1 MNKDEFLKKLE
12 IELKISKNSIYTLK
26 NYMRFNSQLLNYIK
40 KDPENIG
47 EDDIKFYIA
56 ENLADKASISIIM
69 FLAALK
75 YAYTAILK
83 KDPTATIKRPRRE
96 KKLPVV
102 LTKNEIFKLLDSL
115 NNKKSKLMI
124 SLVYATGLRVSE
136 VTKLKINDLDFDE
149 KIGYVRQGKGGKD
162 RAFNIPTFLFA
173 KIKSFSEREK
183 KHGAIYLFGGRGGN
197 EMSSRNVQKIVK
209 NSAKKAGIKKDVH
222 THTLRHSFA
231 THLLE
236 NDIDIRKIQELLGHA
251 DLSTTQIYT
260 HVSTEQL
267 KKIKS
272 PLDIMMK
279 R

>member
-1 MNKDEFLKKLE
+1 MNKEEFLKKLE
-12 IELKISKNSIYTLK
+12 IELKIAKNSVYTLK
-26 NYMRFNSQLLNYIK
+26 NYMRFNSQLLDYVK
-40 KDPENIG
+40 KNPEEIN

-56 ENLADKASISIIM
+56 ENLADKAAISIIM

-75 YAYTAILK
+75 YAYTGILK
-83 KDPTATIKRPRRE
+83 RDPTATIKRPRRE
-96 KKLPVV
+96 KKLPTV
-102 LTKNEIFKLLDSL
+102 LTKDEIFKLLESL

-124 SLVYATGLRVSE
+124 SLIYASGMRVSE
-136 VTKLKINDLDFDE
+136 VTGLKIEHLDFDD
-149 KIGYVRQGKGGKD
+149 KIGYIRQGKGRKD
-162 RAFNIPTFLFA
+162 RIFNIPNFLFA
-173 KIKSFSEREK
+173 KIKSFTDKEK
-183 KHGAIYLFGGRGGN
+183 EHGAIYIFGGRGGK
-197 EMSSRNVQKIVK
+197 EMSSRNVQKIV
-209 NSAKKAGIKKDVH
+209 NNAAKKAGIKKSVH

-236 NDIDIRKIQELLGHA
+236 NEIDIRKIQELLGHA

-272 PLDIMMK
+272 PLDVMMN

>member
-1 MNKDEFLKKLE
+1 MNKEEFLKKLE
-12 IELKISKNSIYTLK
+12 IELKIAKNSIYTLK
-26 NYMRFNSQLLNYIK
+26 NYTRFNSQFLDYIK
-40 KDPENIG
+40 KTPDEID

-56 ENLADKASISIIM
+56 EKLSDRAAISIIM

-75 YAYTAILK
+75 YAYTGILK
-83 KDPTATIKRPRRE
+83 RDPTATIKRPRRE
-96 KKLPVV
+96 KKLPTV
-102 LTKNEIFKLLDSL
+102 LTKDEIFKLLGSL

-124 SLVYATGLRVSE
+124 SLVYASGMRVSE
-136 VTKLKINDLDFDE
+136 VTGLKIDDLDFDD
-149 KIGYVRQGKGGKD
+149 KMGYIRQGKGKKD
-162 RAFNIPTFLFA
+162 RIFNIPNFLFA
-173 KIKSFSEREK
+173 KLKSLADKEK
-183 KHGAIYLFGGRGGN
+183 IHGAIYLFGGRAGK
-197 EMSSRNVQKIVK
+197 EISSRNVQKIV
-209 NSAKKAGIKKDVH
+209 NNAAKKVGIKKSVH

-236 NDIDIRKIQELLGHA
+236 NEIDIRKIQELLGHA

-272 PLDIMMK
+272 PLDVMMN